1 MSVKTYRDLELSPK
15 YTPKKT
21 EKYMCDEQRAYF
33 YRLLISQRDE
43 ILKNSRKLDSEDIN
57 INRSDVG
64 DDCDISNLEE
74 EFSKKVQFNERNSN
88 TINRINKAIDMIENG
103 SYGYSIISGDEIG
116 INRLMAQPLATLTL
130 EEQDE
135 MEKKHR

>member
-1 MSVKTYRDLELSPK
+1 MSVKNYRDLELSPK
-15 YTPKKT
+15 YIPKKT

-43 ILKNSRKLDSEDIN
+43 ILKDSKKLESEDIN
-57 INRSDVG
+57 GNRSDVG

-74 EFSKKVQFNERNSN
+74 EFSKKVQINERNSN
-88 TINRINKAIDMIENG
+88 TLNRINKAIEMIENG
-103 SYGYSIISGDEIG
+103 SYGYSVISGDEIG